1 MSTILFKECVQSLT
15 PHVKTLS
22 WETTQS
28 LLELFEDVCPITLE
42 GRIDGEKMQSY
53 KKIDNLNEILTTL
66 EKLLSTP
73 LDPSVYILWNNAKIP
88 AIHTDL
94 HHIIHN
100 FDDVS
105 CVAPDMWFF
114 NITQEY
120 VVEFHHSYG
129 LAVGI
134 IPSI

>member
-1 MSTILFKECVQSLT
+1 MSTILFKECLQALE

-22 WETTQS
+22 WETTRN
-28 LLELFEDVCPITLE
+28 LLDTFEDIYPINLE
-42 GRIDGEKMQSY
+42 GRIDEDRIQTY
-53 KKIDNLNEILTTL
+53 KKIKRLDQVVPSL
-66 EKLLSTP
+66 KQLLCSS
-73 LDPSVYILWNNAKIP
+73 LDSSVYILWNNANIP

-94 HHIIHN
+94 HQVINN

-105 CVAPDMWFF
+105 CVAPDMWLL
-114 NITQEY
+114 NLSQEY

-134 IPSI
+134 IPNN